1 MADLPGKDTS
11 LWIAT
16 TEETRYPKFEYENEN
31 ADVAV
36 IGGGI
41 TGILT
46 AYKLQKAGLDTAIFE
61 KNRIVEN
68 TTGNTTAKLT
78 SQHYLNYTDLVKEH
92 GAEVAKIYAMANE
105 QAIDNIEALVKRLKI
120 DCDFKRADAY
130 VFTNDPKVVKDIEKE
145 VEVTQGLGLPSSLE
159 TEIDLP
165 LPLKAAIK
173 FSNQAE
179 FHPRKFLLPL
189 AEEFVKLGGKIYE
202 ETEVKDI
209 EAGDKINTIITEN
222 GKLKAKVV
230 VEATKYPFWQKKI
243 FEDAYWT
250 KLSYALGVLID
261 GRYPKGM
268 YINVEDPRR
277 TIRSA
282 PYKDGQILIFGGE
295 SHKLTKDYDKNEH
308 YKNLI
313 DDVPKYF
320 KVKEIVYR
328 WIAGDAMSNDMMP
341 YIGAYPNHPH
351 VYIATG
357 YRAWGLAWAMAA
369 SDIINGSILGK
380 PVDWAE
386 PFSLK
391 RLKNKKQTT

>member
-1 MADLPGKDTS
+1 MTELAGQDTS

-16 TEETRYPKFEYENEN
+16 TQETRYPKFEYENERYE
-31 ADVAV
+31 AAV
-36 IGGGI
+36 VGGGI

-46 AYKLQKAGLDTAIFE
+46 AYKLQRAGINTVLLE

-68 TTGNTTAKLT
+68 TTGNTTAKVT
-78 SQHYLNYTDLVKEH
+78 SQHYLIYSDLVKEH
-92 GAEVAKIYAMANE
+92 GEEVAKIYGKANE
-105 QAIDNIEALVKRLKI
+105 QAIDGIESLAQKLNI
-120 DCDFKRADAY
+120 DCDFKRTDAY
-130 VFTNDPKVVKDIEKE
+130 VFTNDSKVIKDIEKE
-145 VEVTQGLGLPSSLE
+145 VEVNQQLGLPSSLA

-179 FHPRKFLLPL
+179 FHPRKFLLPI
-189 AEEFVKLGGKIYE
+189 AEEFIKLGGKIYE

-209 EAGDKINTIITEN
+209 EAGERINSVITQSGN
-222 GKLKAKVV
+222 IKAKFV
-230 VEATKYPFWQKKI
+230 VEATKYPFWRKKL

-261 GRYPKGM
+261 GHYPEGM

-282 PYKDGQILIFGGE
+282 HYKKGQILIFGGE

-320 KVKEIVYR
+320 KVKEIIYR

-341 YIGAYPNHPH
+341 YIGAYPDHPNIYM
-351 VYIATG
+351 VTG

-369 SDIINGSILGK
+369 SNIISGSILGK

-386 PFSLK
+386 PFSLR
-391 RLKNKKQTT
+391 RLKGGRTRT